1 MCKGWSLLPGRHPHS
16 LATVFF
22 FFRRASAK
30 KRIPGD
36 RSPQISI
43 LSLGPL
49 YFAEAARILG
59 C

>member
-1 MCKGWSLLPGRHPHS
+1 MELITRETPPQPGYS
-16 LATVFF
+16 FF
-22 FFRRASAK
+22 FFQEGKCEEENSW
-30 KRIPGD
+30 D